1 MRSAVN
7 IIFLSLAKSQAAI
20 EPKIEV
26 LTDLRLLDA
35 YCGEVDGTAIDV
47 PAKPRHERVL
57 RISVTADIYPVVQNG
72 RHDDSL
78 KHKNANG
85 SGGKPGGRGWLGAG
99 SELCGV
105 VTTSVASM

>member
-7 IIFLSLAKSQAAI
+7 IVFLSLAKSEAAI

-26 LTDLRLLDA
+26 LTDFRLLDA
-35 YCGEVDGTAIDV
+35 YRGEVDGTAIDV

-57 RISVTADIYPVVQNG
+57 RISVTADIYPAMQNG

-78 KHKNANG
+78 KKLKTRTALAGSPEGEVG
-85 SGGKPGGRGWLGAG
+85 SGRA
-99 SELCGV
+99 
-105 VTTSVASM
+105 ASFAAS

>member
-7 IIFLSLAKSQAAI
+7 IVFLSLAKSEAAI

-35 YCGEVDGTAIDV
+35 YCGEVDRTAIDV
-47 PAKPRHERVL
+47 SAKPRHKRIL

-72 RHDDSL
+72 WHDDSSKKL
-78 KHKNANG
+78 KTRTALAGSPEGEVG
-85 SGGKPGGRGWLGAG
+85 SGRA
-99 SELCGV
+99 
-105 VTTSVASM
+105 ASFALS